1 MMGNVAVQHVP
12 GFRAYAEAKAF
23 HDKVEPIRGRGTR
36 PLGRRRD
43 HDMYSIRMGDALS
56 VELMCYSTPVV
67 TFYPNGR
74 MRLMM
79 GGYSS
84 ITTRSF
90 MSRVLHISSSSSG
103 PFTKVHIGGQSYIME
118 PHGEYFFE
126 RNAEGKWVALN
137 PKTYTAYRVNRK
149 GANSVRKRYKQFADY
164 LKAFLKLR
172 TSPEEKT
179 FQVGIDEYAQAFG
192 VRRGDGVRLVS
203 MMPRGPRGNPVL
215 GRDAHAEYI
224 PLPGAHDM
232 TERKYSFY
240 IERSDEFVE
249 LIRSDDHEKF
259 YKAALWLT
267 CPPLANNIKYES
279 GKYRTI
285 WAPAVTTL
293 FTKVIMCKHAEEAFE
308 AYTTE
313 VGQIPNL
320 KYAQYVAPIRKG

>member
-1 MMGNVAVQHVP
+1 MGNVAVQHVP
-12 GFRAYAEAKAF
+12 GITSFEDAK
-23 HDKVEPIRGRGTR
+23 KQYEKITPIRGRGTR

-43 HDMYSIRMGDALS
+43 HNMYSIRMGDTLS

-67 TFYPNGR
+67 TFYPDGR

-103 PFTKVHIGGQSYIME
+103 QFTKVHIGGQSYIME

-137 PKTYTAYRVNRK
+137 PETFTSYRINRK

-164 LKAFLKLR
+164 LKAFIKLR
-172 TSPEEKT
+172 GEPGDRPGV
-179 FQVGIDEYAQAFG
+179 FHVGLAEYAQAFG
-192 VRRGDGVRLVS
+192 VRKATMSTPVVHLWPNSNAGAVARGEDFIP
-203 MMPRGPRGNPVL
+203 MPGTLEILDRK
-215 GRDAHAEYI
+215 
-224 PLPGAHDM
+224 GAQH
-232 TERKYSFY
+232 EARA
-240 IERSDEFVE
+240 DEFAE
-249 LIRSDDHEKF
+249 LISSDDHEKF

-267 CPPLANNIKYES
+267 CGHYPQNLVNDNIKHRS
-279 GKYRTI
+279 VWGSTMKDTFNKF
-285 WAPAVTTL
+285 VL
-293 FTKVIMCKHAEEAFE
+293 QHHSDEAIE
-308 AYTTE
+308 AYTTA

-320 KYAQYVAPIRKG
+320 KYAALVRQAA